1 MGHDA
6 RNGSRLSIH
15 SVSSCSPQTQTGTFS
30 PRMSEVSFEPSTY
43 TTLADHHLQQQP
55 SEHLQRSDNTLTEQ
69 PPIIEPSVDRVNLS
83 SRDPKKI
90 ISFSSSDPESPY
102 NWSKKKKALVFIA
115 GIITVINSTLSS
127 SLPSNAIDF
136 IARDFGVTSQLQ
148 LPLPISCFLAGYVVG
163 PTVCGPL
170 SEHVGRKPVFF
181 SFFLFATIFSM
192 ACAVAPNWPA
202 LLIFRFLCGVGSSG
216 PISVVGG
223 LYADIYNDPRQ
234 RGVAMAWYMVATTFG
249 PVLAPMISGFIS
261 ENTTWRWTFAVGTLF
276 AVATIPLVYIMPES
290 YTPVLLSRRAKKLRK
305 ETGDPEIIA
314 PTDLQKKTFRHV
326 LTVVMT
332 RPYRML
338 FREVI
343 VMCTCA
349 YLALVYGIFY
359 IYFEA
364 YPMIFQGPDSIYKW
378 SYGLAGLAFL
388 PIGFGSIFAAPI
400 FLWWDSYLAKAQ
412 KRKEKWAEKE
422 EYRRLPLACLGGPLY
437 VVSIFWLGWSAKPG
451 VFWLAPVASGV
462 IFGMAFLL
470 IFMAMLNYLTDAYEI
485 FAASAQGIASTC
497 RSSLGVLLPLAGH
510 KMMSRL
516 GIAWACSVL
525 GFLSM
530 GMCLIPFAFIWFGDK
545 IRDNSKFCKELKEL
559 KARAAAEEDEKESSQ
574 MSLAATA
581 HGMMNDDECQKTTE
595 KVYSKV

>member
-1 MGHDA
+1 M
-6 RNGSRLSIH
+6 N
-15 SVSSCSPQTQTGTFS
+15 FK
-30 PRMSEVSFEPSTY
+30 ESTY
-43 TTLADHHLQQQP
+43 TSLAEQP
-55 SEHLQRSDNTLTEQ
+55 SQHQPTEQTNSSDNTLTGQ
-69 PPIIEPSVDRVNLS
+69 PPTIEPPDDRVKLS

-90 ISFSSSDPESPY
+90 ISFSSNDPESPY
-102 NWSKKKKALVFIA
+102 NWSRKQKAVVFIA

-136 IARDFGVTSQLQ
+136 IAQDFGVTSQLQ

-170 SEHVGRKPVFF
+170 SEHVGRKPVIFG
-181 SFFLFATIFSM
+181 FFLFATIFSM

-216 PISVVGG
+216 PIAIVGG

-234 RGVAMAWYMVATTFG
+234 RGVAMAWFMVATTFG

-261 ENTTWRWTFAVGTLF
+261 ENTTWRWTFAVATLF
-276 AVATIPLVYIMPES
+276 AVATIPLICIMPES
-290 YTPVLLSRRAKKLRK
+290 YTPVLLSRKAKRLRK

-314 PTDLQKKTFRHV
+314 RTDLHKKTLRHV

-349 YLALVYGIFY
+349 YLALAYGIFY

-364 YPMIFQGPDSIYKW
+364 YPIIFQGPDSIYKW

-451 VFWLAPVASGV
+451 TFWLAPVASGI

-470 IFMAMLNYLTDAYEI
+470 IFMALLNYLTDAYET

-497 RSSLGVLLPLAGH
+497 RSFLGVLLPLAGH
-510 KMMSRL
+510 KMFSRL

-559 KARAAAEEDEKESSQ
+559 KARETAEEDERESSLT
-574 MSLAATA
+574 SPAATDY
-581 HGMMNDDECQKTTE
+581 GVVSNDKGQHDME
-595 KVYSKV
+595 KAYSRL